1 MGRLCQVLLTVAL
14 CWVCYKLGR
23 KAEWNYISENYIAIH
38 KSTIVGSILIKNE
51 GTIKENKHAKKN
63 IAKRTHKKTSK

>member
-1 MGRLCQVLLTVAL
+1 MGYFVQVVLTVAL
-14 CWVCYKLGR
+14 CWFCYKLG
-23 KAEWNYISENYIAIH
+23 KKMAWDYIAENYIAIH

-63 IAKRTHKKTSK
+63 IARRTNKKTSK